1 MRGRQLVIQGIWMRF
16 TFVCPT
22 AGRHFDTDDFR
33 LVENRGVVVDA
44 DGSRRLDARVRL
56 GRHCPYCGAIHEY
69 PADELAC
76 PFGGGL
82 EGT

>member
-1 MRGRQLVIQGIWMRF
+1 MRGRQLFIQGIWMRF
-16 TFVCPT
+16 TFICIAVDRPF
-22 AGRHFDTDDFR
+22 GTDDFR

-56 GRHCPYCGAIHEY
+56 GRPCPYCGAIHEY

-76 PFGGGL
+76 PFAGRREGG
-82 EGT
+82 